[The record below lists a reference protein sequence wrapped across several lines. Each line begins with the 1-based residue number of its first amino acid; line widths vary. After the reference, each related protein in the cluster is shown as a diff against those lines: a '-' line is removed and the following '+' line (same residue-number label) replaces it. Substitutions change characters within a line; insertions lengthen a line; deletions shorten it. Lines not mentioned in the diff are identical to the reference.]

1 MVKIKG
7 IDGRDYIIEDLDRF
21 ISHLEDFHTV
31 NGKADGSLHEENGY
45 YFEDFFKK
53 TAFFVIILCFLLIIN
68 NFFIKL
74 LLAINDVVSFL

>member
-1 MVKIKG
+1 MVKIKD

-45 YFEDFFKK
+45 YFKVTQDFLEETIDLK
-53 TAFFVIILCFLLIIN
+53 
-68 NFFIKL
+68 
-74 LLAINDVVSFL
+74 

>member
-1 MVKIKG
+1 VVKIKD

-45 YFEDFFKK
+45 YFKVTQDFLEQTIDLK
-53 TAFFVIILCFLLIIN
+53 
-68 NFFIKL
+68 
-74 LLAINDVVSFL
+74 

>member
-1 MVKIKG
+1 MVKIKD

-45 YFEDFFKK
+45 YFKATQNFLDQIIDFK
-53 TAFFVIILCFLLIIN
+53 
-68 NFFIKL
+68 
-74 LLAINDVVSFL
+74 